1 MIKNMKL
8 EDSVMTEDKKN
19 KNHQSDDQDMMKL
32 VDNLNRKEDVNLNRR
47 AFLKASF
54 GTTVALGLATTP
66 FGVLSVMRDGHDDG
80 ERLEIVNADE
90 LAIGESKNFV
100 YPKEGDTAIL
110 VRTTDDKYVAYNNK
124 CTHLQCPV
132 FYEHKEN
139 ILLCP
144 CHKGYFDV
152 DSGHPVSGPPQR
164 ELPRIVVEVQGG
176 KVYAVGRE
184 YRHG

>member
-1 MIKNMKL
+1 MKL

-19 KNHQSDDQDMMKL
+19 KNRPDNDQDMMKL
-32 VDNLNRKEDVNLNRR
+32 VDNLNRKEDVNLNKR

-66 FGVLSVMRDGHDDG
+66 FGVMSAVSKDEEDS
-80 ERLEIVNADE
+80 ERIEIANADE
-90 LAIGESKNFV
+90 LAVGEAKNFN
-100 YPKEGDTAIL
+100 YPTEEDTAVL
-110 VRTTDDKYVAYNNK
+110 VRTPDDQYVAYNNK

-132 FYEHKEN
+132 FYEHKDN
-139 ILLCP
+139 VLLCP

-152 DSGHPVSGPPQR
+152 NSGHPIAGPPQR
-164 ELPRIVVEVQGG
+164 ELPKILLEVKNG
-176 KVYAVGRE
+176 KVFAVGRE